1 MKVRINETDM
11 SGKPIHDSGE
21 VLEGQNYLEIVD
33 GMKLS
38 PFTVSLDPLAYMR
51 DVLDRAGQTGLVLPD
66 EPEAAAQAFLL
77 KLAAMGFAQ
86 FIEDDPYPP
95 RLMDVLEAIRQ
106 SGKTNMFDVPMVV
119 KLALDM
125 DEPEVADWVNSH
137 HRDYAEMIFHGR
149 AKPENTE
156 VKLCAE

>member
-38 PFTVSLDPLAYMR
+38 PFTVSLDPLVYMR

-66 EPEAAAQAFLL
+66 ELEAAAQAFLL

-86 FIEDDPYPP
+86 FIEEDPCPP
-95 RLMDVLEAIRQ
+95 RLVETLEAIRQ
-106 SGKTNMFDVPMVV
+106 SGKTNMLDVPVV
-119 KLALDM
+119 AQLAL
-125 DEPEVADWVNSH
+125 ECGEAEVADWVNTN
-137 HRDYAEMIFHGR
+137 RRAYAEIIFHGWP
-149 AKPENTE
+149 KPESTE
-156 VKLCAE
+156 VKPCAE